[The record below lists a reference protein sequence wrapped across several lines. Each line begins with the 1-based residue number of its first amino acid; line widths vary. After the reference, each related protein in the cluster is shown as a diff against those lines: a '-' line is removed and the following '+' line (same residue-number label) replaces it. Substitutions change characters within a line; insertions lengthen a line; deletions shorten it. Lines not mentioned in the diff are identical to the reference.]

1 MRAVLLLA
9 LALSVSAAS
18 GAASSCGAGTLY
30 LTLDTGSMVSAEK
43 IAAVLMRHHIRATFF
58 LANEPTARGDHAL
71 DDSWGDY
78 WRARVAE
85 GHHFGSHT
93 WRHGSLRS
101 DSPDGRITDLLPS
114 GQKVFLDEP
123 EFCAEL
129 NQVDK
134 RFTALTG
141 QSLQPL
147 WRAPGGRTTALALQW
162 APRCG
167 YTRHVGWAN
176 AGFLGD
182 ELPSEKFPNTVLLQ
196 RALHNIKSSDI
207 LMMHLGIRS
216 RHDPFADVF
225 EDLITGLQSKGFC
238 FATLP

>member
-1 MRAVLLLA
+1 
-9 LALSVSAAS
+9 
-18 GAASSCGAGTLY
+18 
-30 LTLDTGSMVSAEK
+30 MVSAEK
-43 IAAVLMRHHIRATFF
+43 IATVLKRHHIHATFF
-58 LANEPTARGDHAL
+58 LANEPTVRGDHAL

-78 WRARVAE
+78 WRERVAE

-101 DSPDGRITDLLPS
+101 DSPYGRITDLLPS
-114 GQKVFLDEP
+114 GQKVLLDEP
-123 EFCAEL
+123 QFCAEL
-129 NQVDK
+129 NAVDK

-141 QSLQPL
+141 KVLQPL

-167 YTRHVGWAN
+167 YTRHVGWAD

-182 ELPSEKFPNTVLLQ
+182 ELPSEKFPNAVLLQ
-196 RALHNIKSSDI
+196 RALRTIKSGDI

-216 RHDPFADVF
+216 RHEPFADVF
-225 EDLITGLQSKGFC
+225 EELIAGLQGKGFC